1 MRAWWCGFALG
12 VIWLQRQAALP
23 DGRGWFGLVLF
34 GCAALLVAAWGT
46 RRGALG
52 ERSGGSSGEWCS
64 GASDEVRS
72 GASDAVCG
80 GASDAVRGGASDA
93 VCSGTSDAVRS
104 GASDAVCSGTSD
116 EVCSGTS
123 DAVRS
128 GASDAVRGG
137 ASDAVCS
144 GTSDAVCSGASDAVC
159 SSASDAVRSSASNG
173 LCGASII
180 AHTRAAV
187 ANSRV
192 WHVLISA
199 RARSSI
205 GWGALWMAAA
215 CVGFSYAAWRAE
227 TRLAVSL
234 PSAWEG
240 RDLDVV
246 GSIKGLPSRDDK
258 GARFLFEIDSVEPP
272 IAAFPRVI
280 QLAWIAEDAPAPL
293 LEPGARWR
301 LTVRLKRP
309 HGNANFG
316 VRDAEASLLA
326 RNVRATGY
334 VSAPAHALRLP
345 GNARGVGVTVDRWRA
360 ALRARIDTVL
370 ADAPHRGIVVALAI
384 GAQDEVSAADWLLMR
399 GTGTSHLVAISGL
412 HIGFVASLAAWL
424 AGAVWRR
431 SGFVGRNW
439 PLRLPAQVVAVT
451 GGALFAGLHAALA
464 GFNVPAQ
471 RALWM
476 AGVVALAFISGQN
489 VARSVVLAWAL
500 GMVLLVD
507 PWAVVSAG
515 FWLSF
520 CAVAAILFAMSGQPR
535 VQDHEQRRDEEDE
548 GGVTPTRRSRLWSGT
563 CRRVRAFGARL
574 HSAAHVQFAVTVAL
588 APLTVYW
595 FAQIPLIG
603 PLANAF
609 AIPWVS
615 LLVTPAVLAGVALPA
630 PVDAYALR
638 AAHTLLDLLATG
650 LQMLSG
656 PAWALWRLPQPHAW
670 ALAAAAVGVLWC
682 LAPRGWPLRWA
693 APLTWLPLLMPA
705 PPGPPHG
712 SFRLTA
718 LDIGQGTS
726 VLVET
731 AHHALLFD
739 AGPGPESTHAGERVV
754 VPFLQAHGVTALDT
768 LIISHADSDHSG
780 GAPAVLDA
788 IEVRQMVAA
797 LAPANPLWS
806 NARQRGADTLPCAAG
821 QRWQWDG
828 VEFAMLWPD
837 AGPLQGKPNAH
848 CCVLRVSTLP
858 AALNLPVTASPL
870 VAQSMPLTDGRAVA
884 GRMPAGTV
892 QTAPPRIAA
901 LLAADIEA
909 PVERVLLAR
918 DRDALRAQVL
928 VVPHHGSKTSS
939 TEPFLD
945 SIDPLIAL
953 FQVGYRNRFHHPNAG
968 VFERYKARHIELARS
983 DADGAVRVDIGTGLS
998 PAPSLNVGP
1007 GGRPAITAGIDTQGG
1022 PSPNAAALTLERYRD
1037 TQRRYWM
1044 DR

>member
-12 VIWLQRQAALP
+12 VVGLQRQAALP
-23 DGRGWFGLVLF
+23 GWGGWSALVLLACMA
-34 GCAALLVAAWGT
+34 GGAAVWAL
-46 RRGALG
+46 RGA
-52 ERSGGSSGEWCS
+52 RSVTAGGGSIPDWL
-64 GASDEVRS
+64 DRWVWL
-72 GASDAVCG
+72 
-80 GASDAVRGGASDA
+80 
-93 VCSGTSDAVRS
+93 
-104 GASDAVCSGTSD
+104 
-116 EVCSGTS
+116 
-123 DAVRS
+123 
-128 GASDAVRGG
+128 
-137 ASDAVCS
+137 
-144 GTSDAVCSGASDAVC
+144 
-159 SSASDAVRSSASNG
+159 SATFS
-173 LCGASII
+173 
-180 AHTRAAV
+180 AHTR
-187 ANSRV
+187 SR
-192 WHVLISA
+192 
-199 RARSSI
+199 I
-205 GWGALWMAAA
+205 GWSAVWIAAICA
-215 CVGFSYAAWRAE
+215 GFGYAAWRAE
-227 TRLAVSL
+227 ARLAVSM

-240 RDLDVV
+240 RDIDVV
-246 GSIKGLPSRDDK
+246 GSIKGLPARDDK
-258 GARFLFEIDSVEPP
+258 GARFLFEVESADAP

-280 QLAWIAEDAPAPL
+280 QLSWIARDAPAPL
-293 LEPGARWR
+293 LEPGARWQ

-334 VSAPAHALRLP
+334 VSAPATAVRLP
-345 GNARGVGVTVDRWRA
+345 GNARGVGVVFDRWRA
-360 ALRARIDTVL
+360 ALRARIDRVL

-412 HIGFVASLAAWL
+412 HIGFVAGLAGWL

-431 SGFVGRNW
+431 SGFFGSNW

-451 GGALFAGLHAALA
+451 GGALFAGVHAALA

-476 AGVVALAFISGQN
+476 AGVVALAFISGRN
-489 VARSVVLAWAL
+489 IARSAVLAWAL
-500 GMVLLVD
+500 GLVLLID

-520 CAVAAILFAMSGQPR
+520 CAVAAILFAMSGRPR
-535 VQDHEQRRDEEDE
+535 VQDHAQHREEDGE
-548 GGVTPTRRSRLWSGT
+548 DGESSRFMRLRSALR
-563 CRRVRAFGARL
+563 RRVRAFVERL
-574 HSAAHVQFAVTVAL
+574 RSAAHVQFAVTIAL

-630 PVDAYALR
+630 PFDAYAFQT
-638 AAHTLLDLLATG
+638 AHALLELLAAG
-650 LQMLSG
+650 LRMLSG
-656 PAWALWRLPQPHAW
+656 PAWTLWRLPQPHAW
-670 ALAAAAVGVLWC
+670 ALAAAVVGVLWC

-718 LDIGQGTS
+718 LDVGQGTS

-797 LAPANPLWS
+797 LAPANALWRS
-806 NARQRGADTLPCAAG
+806 ARQRGADTLPCAAG

-828 VEFAMLWPD
+828 VGFEMLWPD

-858 AALNLPVTASPL
+858 PAALASAAD
-870 VAQSMPLTDGRAVA
+870 VRADA
-884 GRMPAGTV
+884 PRMS
-892 QTAPPRIAA
+892 A
-901 LLAADIEA
+901 LLTADIEA
-909 PVERVLLAR
+909 PAERTLLAR
-918 DRDALRAQVL
+918 DRAALRAQVL

-945 SIDPLIAL
+945 SIDPLVAL

-968 VFERYKARHIELARS
+968 VFERYTARHIELARS
-983 DADGAVRVDIGTGLS
+983 DTDGAVRVDVN
-998 PAPSLNVGP
+998 PDAAPDLNG
-1007 GGRPAITAGIDTQGG
+1007 
-1022 PSPNAAALTLERYRD
+1022 AALTLERYRD

>member
-1 MRAWWCGFALG
+1 MRAWWGGFALG

-23 DGRGWFGLVLF
+23 DWGVWCGLVLVV
-34 GCAALLVAAWGT
+34 CVAILVAAWGL
-46 RRGALG
+46 RRGASVIADAHG
-52 ERSGGSSGEWCS
+52 VVARSRACRVLFS
-64 GASDEVRS
+64 ARVRS
-72 GASDAVCG
+72 WV
-80 GASDAVRGGASDA
+80 
-93 VCSGTSDAVRS
+93 
-104 GASDAVCSGTSD
+104 
-116 EVCSGTS
+116 
-123 DAVRS
+123 
-128 GASDAVRGG
+128 
-137 ASDAVCS
+137 
-144 GTSDAVCSGASDAVC
+144 
-159 SSASDAVRSSASNG
+159 
-173 LCGASII
+173 
-180 AHTRAAV
+180 
-187 ANSRV
+187 
-192 WHVLISA
+192 
-199 RARSSI
+199 
-205 GWGALWMAAA
+205 GWGALWIAALCA
-215 CVGFSYAAWRAE
+215 GFGYAAWRAE

-240 RDLDVV
+240 RDIDVV
-246 GSIKGLPSRDDK
+246 GSIKGLPSRDEK
-258 GARFLFEIDSVEPP
+258 GARFLFEVESADAP
-272 IAAFPRVI
+272 IAVFPRVI
-280 QLAWIAEDAPAPL
+280 QLSWIADDAPAPS

-301 LTVRLKRP
+301 LSVRLKRP

-316 VRDAEASLLA
+316 VRDAEAGLLA

-334 VSAPAHALRLP
+334 VSTPAHAVRLP

-360 ALRARIDTVL
+360 ALRARINAVL
-370 ADAPHRGIVVALAI
+370 AGAPHRGIVVALAI

-412 HIGFVASLAAWL
+412 HIGFVAGLAAWL

-431 SGFVGRNW
+431 SGFIGRNW
-439 PLRLPAQVVAVT
+439 PLVLPAQVVAVT
-451 GGALFAGLHAALA
+451 AGALFAGLHAALA

-476 AGVVALAFISGQN
+476 AGVVALAFISGRN

-500 GMVLLVD
+500 GLVLLID

-520 CAVAAILFAMSGQPR
+520 CAVAAILFAMWGQPR

-548 GGVTPTRRSRLWSGT
+548 GGVTTTRLSRLWSGL
-563 CRRVRAFGARL
+563 CRRIRAFGERL
-574 HSAAHVQFAVTVAL
+574 RGAAHVQFAVTVAL

-630 PVDAYALR
+630 PFDVYTFR
-638 AAHTLLDLLATG
+638 TAHALLDLLATG

-656 PAWALWRLPQPHAW
+656 PVWTLWRLPQPGAW
-670 ALAAAAVGVLWC
+670 TLAAAAVGVLWC

-705 PPGPPHG
+705 PAGPPYG

-718 LDIGQGTS
+718 LDVGQGTS

-739 AGPGPESTHAGERVV
+739 TGPGPESTHAGERVV

-797 LAPANPLWS
+797 LAPANPLWL

-858 AALNLPVTASPL
+858 AEVSLPAMANPSDAERMSLAQAS
-870 VAQSMPLTDGRAVA
+870 VGA
-884 GRMPAGTV
+884 GSIQAGNG
-892 QTAPPRIAA
+892 QTAPPRMTA
-901 LLAADIEA
+901 LLTADIEA
-909 PVERVLLAR
+909 PTERILLAR
-918 DRDALRAQVL
+918 DREALRAQVL
-928 VVPHHGSKTSS
+928 IVPHHGSKTSS

-945 SIDPLIAL
+945 SIDPLVAL

-968 VFERYKARHIELARS
+968 VFERYTARRIELARS
-983 DADGAVRVDIGTGLS
+983 DVDGAARVEVKPAFSPGLNPHIGREGGS
-998 PAPSLNVGP
+998 GVSAEAGP
-1007 GGRPAITAGIDTQGG
+1007 GLNG
-1022 PSPNAAALTLERYRD
+1022 AALTLERYRD

>member
-12 VIWLQRQAALP
+12 VFWLQRQAALP
-23 DGRGWFGLVLF
+23 GWGGWCALVLL
-34 GCAALLVAAWGT
+34 GCVAIPVAAWGL
-46 RRGALG
+46 RRGAFG
-52 ERSGGSSGEWCS
+52 EGSSGLS
-64 GASDEVRS
+64 G
-72 GASDAVCG
+72 
-80 GASDAVRGGASDA
+80 
-93 VCSGTSDAVRS
+93 
-104 GASDAVCSGTSD
+104 
-116 EVCSGTS
+116 
-123 DAVRS
+123 
-128 GASDAVRGG
+128 
-137 ASDAVCS
+137 
-144 GTSDAVCSGASDAVC
+144 
-159 SSASDAVRSSASNG
+159 G
-173 LCGASII
+173 LRCGASVI
-180 AHTRAAV
+180 ADTRAAV
-187 ANSRV
+187 ANPRV
-192 WHVLISA
+192 SHVLFSSRLRSGVGWSA
-199 RARSSI
+199 VWIA
-205 GWGALWMAAA
+205 AL
-215 CVGFSYAAWRAE
+215 CVGFGYATWRAE
-227 TRLAVSL
+227 SRLAVSL
-234 PSAWEG
+234 PTAWEG
-240 RDLDVV
+240 RDIDVV
-246 GSIKGLPSRDDK
+246 GSIKGLPSRDEK
-258 GARFLFEIDSVEPP
+258 GARFLFAVESADAP
-272 IAAFPRVI
+272 ITAFPRVI
-280 QLAWIAEDAPAPL
+280 QLSWIAEDAPAPL
-293 LEPGARWR
+293 LEPAARWR

-334 VSAPAHALRLP
+334 VSAPAHAVRLP

-360 ALRARIDTVL
+360 ALRARIGTVL

-412 HIGFVASLAAWL
+412 HIGFVAGLAAWL
-424 AGAVWRR
+424 AGALWRR
-431 SGFVGRNW
+431 SGFIGRNW
-439 PLRLPAQVVAVT
+439 PLLLPAQIVAVA

-476 AGVVALAFISGQN
+476 AGVVALAFISGRN

-500 GMVLLVD
+500 GLVLLID

-520 CAVAAILFAMSGQPR
+520 CAVAAILFAMSGRPR
-535 VQDHEQRRDEEDE
+535 VQDHEQRRDEEGE
-548 GGVTPTRRSRLWSGT
+548 GAVTPTRLSRLWSGLR
-563 CRRVRAFGARL
+563 RRVRAFGERL
-574 HSAAHVQFAVTVAL
+574 RSAAHVQFAVTVAL

-630 PVDAYALR
+630 PFDVYAFR
-638 AAHTLLDLLATG
+638 AAHTLLDLLAAG

-656 PAWALWRLPQPHAW
+656 PAWTLWRLPQPEAW
-670 ALAAAAVGVLWC
+670 TLAAAAVGVLWC
-682 LAPRGWPLRWA
+682 PAPRGWPLRWA

-705 PPGPPHG
+705 PSGPPHG
-712 SFRLTA
+712 SFRVTA
-718 LDIGQGTS
+718 LDVGQGTS

-754 VPFLQAHGVTALDT
+754 VPFLQARGVRTLDT
-768 LIISHADSDHSG
+768 LLISHADSDHSG

-797 LAPANPLWS
+797 LAPTNPLWS
-806 NARQRGADTLPCAAG
+806 NAKQRAADTLPCAAG

-828 VEFAMLWPD
+828 VEFAILWPD

-848 CCVLRVSTLP
+848 CCVLRVSTVS
-858 AALNLPVTASPL
+858 AEARASAGNVKPTPL
-870 VAQSMPLTDGRAVA
+870 
-884 GRMPAGTV
+884 
-892 QTAPPRIAA
+892 RITA
-901 LLAADIEA
+901 LLTADIEA
-909 PVERVLLAR
+909 PVERILLAR

-945 SIDPLIAL
+945 SIDPLVAL
-953 FQVGYRNRFHHPNAG
+953 FQVGYRNRFHHPNTG

-983 DADGAVRVDIGTGLS
+983 DADGAVRVDVS
-998 PAPSLNVGP
+998 PDSKMDFGP
-1007 GGRPAITAGIDTQGG
+1007 GLNLSVAPEGSPGVSTGTAPDLN
-1022 PSPNAAALTLERYRD
+1022 SAALMLERYRD

>member
-12 VIWLQRQAALP
+12 VIGLQRQAVLP
-23 DGRGWFGLVLF
+23 DWTALCGLVVLA
-34 GCAALLVAAWGT
+34 CAVVVAAVWG
-46 RRGALG
+46 LG
-52 ERSGGSSGEWCS
+52 EDS
-64 GASDEVRS
+64 
-72 GASDAVCG
+72 
-80 GASDAVRGGASDA
+80 
-93 VCSGTSDAVRS
+93 
-104 GASDAVCSGTSD
+104 
-116 EVCSGTS
+116 
-123 DAVRS
+123 
-128 GASDAVRGG
+128 
-137 ASDAVCS
+137 
-144 GTSDAVCSGASDAVC
+144 
-159 SSASDAVRSSASNG
+159 
-173 LCGASII
+173 
-180 AHTRAAV
+180 RAAV
-187 ANSRV
+187 GADHATTRV
-192 WHVLISA
+192 ASVSA
-199 RARSSI
+199 EAGTTNADGTAAIAEHDAEAATVPRV
-205 GWGALWMAAA
+205 AAA
-215 CVGFSYAAWRAE
+215 TRSTVEPKDRQHACATTVASLVRRIRFSRRVRSFVGWSAVWCAAMCAGFGYAAIRADM
-227 TRLAVSL
+227 RLAVSL
-234 PSAWEG
+234 PNAWEG
-240 RDLDVV
+240 RDIEVV
-246 GSIKGLPSRDDK
+246 GSIKGLPSRDEN
-258 GARFLFEIDSVEPP
+258 GARSLFDVESAEAPID
-272 IAAFPRVI
+272 AFPRVI
-280 QLAWIAEDAPAPL
+280 QLSWIAEDAPPPL
-293 LEPGARWR
+293 LEPGSRWR
-301 LTVRLKRP
+301 LAVRLKRP

-316 VRDAEASLLA
+316 VRDAEATLLA

-334 VSAPAHALRLP
+334 VSAPAHAVRLP
-345 GNARGVGVTVDRWRA
+345 GRARGVGVTVDRWRA
-360 ALRARIDTVL
+360 ALRERIDAVL

-412 HIGFVASLAAWL
+412 HIGFVAGLASWL

-431 SGFVGRNW
+431 SGWIGRNW
-439 PLRLPAQVVAVT
+439 PLRLPAQIVAVT
-451 GGALFAGLHAALA
+451 GGALFAALHAALA

-476 AGVVALAFISGQN
+476 AGVVALAFIGGRN
-489 VARSVVLAWAL
+489 VPRSVVLAWAL
-500 GMVLLVD
+500 GLVLVVD

-520 CAVAAILFAMSGQPR
+520 CAVAAILYAMSGRPH
-535 VQDHEQRRDEEDE
+535 VQDHEQHRDETAED
-548 GGVTPTRRSRLWSGT
+548 GAAASRLSRLVIGL
-563 CRRVRAFGARL
+563 RRHLPDAGARL
-574 HSAAHVQFAVTVAL
+574 RSAAQVQFAVTIAL

-630 PVDAYALR
+630 PFDAYAWHG
-638 AAHTLLDLLATG
+638 AHALLDLLTVG
-650 LQMLSG
+650 LQALSG
-656 PAWALWRLPQPHAW
+656 PAWTLWRLPQPDAW
-670 ALAAAAVGVLWC
+670 TLAAAAVGVLWC

-693 APLTWLPLLMPA
+693 APLTWLPLLLPA
-705 PPGPPHG
+705 PSGPPHG

-718 LDIGQGTS
+718 LDVGQGTS

-731 AHHALLFD
+731 AHHTLLFD
-739 AGPGPESTHAGERVV
+739 TGPGPESTHAGERVV
-754 VPFLQAHGVTALDT
+754 VPFLQARGVTALDT
-768 LIISHADSDHSG
+768 LIVSHADSDHSG

-788 IEVRQMVAA
+788 IEVHQMVAA
-797 LAPANPLWS
+797 LAPSNALWS

-858 AALNLPVTASPL
+858 TAASP
-870 VAQSMPLTDGRAVA
+870 SISHT
-884 GRMPAGTV
+884 
-892 QTAPPRIAA
+892 QTAPPRMTA
-901 LLAADIEA
+901 LLTADIEA

-918 DRDALRAQVL
+918 DRGALRAQVL

-968 VFERYKARHIELARS
+968 VFERYKARRIELGRS
-983 DADGAVRVDIGTGLS
+983 DADGAVRVEVN
-998 PAPSLNVGP
+998 PSGEISD
-1007 GGRPAITAGIDTQGG
+1007 AAGSSATV
-1022 PSPNAAALTLERYRD
+1022 TLERYRD

>member
-12 VIWLQRQAALP
+12 VFWLQRQAVLP
-23 DGRGWFGLVLF
+23 DGGGWCVLVLL
-34 GCAALLVAAWGT
+34 GCVAILMAAWGL
-46 RRGALG
+46 RRGSYG
-52 ERSGGSSGEWCS
+52 EVSCGSSEKACVDSPDRVCGNAPDGVCCDSSGEVCRDVSGGLRW
-64 GASDEVRS
+64 GASVVAD
-72 GASDAVCG
+72 
-80 GASDAVRGGASDA
+80 
-93 VCSGTSDAVRS
+93 
-104 GASDAVCSGTSD
+104 
-116 EVCSGTS
+116 
-123 DAVRS
+123 
-128 GASDAVRGG
+128 
-137 ASDAVCS
+137 
-144 GTSDAVCSGASDAVC
+144 
-159 SSASDAVRSSASNG
+159 
-173 LCGASII
+173 
-180 AHTRAAV
+180 TRAAV
-187 ANSRV
+187 VNSRV
-192 WHVLISA
+192 RRVLFSA
-199 RARSSI
+199 RLRSGV
-205 GWGALWMAAA
+205 GWSAVWIAAL
-215 CVGFSYAAWRAE
+215 CVGFGYAAWRAE

-240 RDLDVV
+240 RDIDVV
-246 GSIKGLPSRDDK
+246 GSIKGLPSRNEK
-258 GARFLFEIDSVEPP
+258 GARFLFEVESANAP

-280 QLAWIAEDAPAPL
+280 QLSWIAEDAPAPL
-293 LEPGARWR
+293 LEPGERWR

-334 VSAPAHALRLP
+334 VSAPAHAVRLP
-345 GNARGVGVTVDRWRA
+345 GNAHGVGVTVDRWRA
-360 ALRARIDTVL
+360 ALRARIGTVL

-412 HIGFVASLAAWL
+412 HIGFVAGLAAWL

-431 SGFVGRNW
+431 SGFIGRNW
-439 PLRLPAQVVAVT
+439 PLLLPAQVVAVA

-476 AGVVALAFISGQN
+476 AGVVAFAFISGRN

-500 GMVLLVD
+500 GLVLLID
-507 PWAVVSAG
+507 PWAVVAAG

-520 CAVAAILFAMSGQPR
+520 CAVAAILFAMSGRPR
-535 VQDHEQRRDEEDE
+535 VQDHEQRRDEEGE
-548 GGVTPTRRSRLWSGT
+548 GAVTPTRLSRLWSGL
-563 CRRVRAFGARL
+563 CRRARAFGERL
-574 HSAAHVQFAVTVAL
+574 RSAAHVQFAVTVAL

-630 PVDAYALR
+630 PFDAYAFR
-638 AAHTLLDLLATG
+638 VAHTMLDLLAAG

-656 PAWALWRLPQPHAW
+656 PAWTLWRLPQPDAW
-670 ALAAAAVGVLWC
+670 TLAAAAVGVLWC

-693 APLTWLPLLMPA
+693 APLTWLPLLLPA

-718 LDIGQGTS
+718 LDVGQGTS

-754 VPFLQAHGVTALDT
+754 VPFLQAHGVRTLDT
-768 LIISHADSDHSG
+768 LLISHADSDHSG

-797 LAPANPLWS
+797 LAPTNPLWS
-806 NARQRGADTLPCAAG
+806 NAKQRGADTLPCAAG

-828 VEFAMLWPD
+828 VEFAILWPD

-848 CCVLRVSTLP
+848 CCVLRVSTVSAEARLP
-858 AALNLPVTASPL
+858 ATANPPATVNMTL
-870 VAQSMPLTDGRAVA
+870 AQGRTAPES
-884 GRMPAGTV
+884 MPAGNVKPT
-892 QTAPPRIAA
+892 PIRITA
-901 LLAADIEA
+901 LLTADIEA
-909 PVERVLLAR
+909 PVERILLAR

-945 SIDPLIAL
+945 SIDPLVAL
-953 FQVGYRNRFHHPNAG
+953 FQVGYFK
-968 VFERYKARHIELARS
+968 Y
-983 DADGAVRVDIGTGLS
+983 
-998 PAPSLNVGP
+998 
-1007 GGRPAITAGIDTQGG
+1007 RP
-1022 PSPNAAALTLERYRD
+1022 
-1037 TQRRYWM
+1037 
-1044 DR
+1044 

>member
-12 VIWLQRQAALP
+12 VFWLQRQAVLP
-23 DGRGWFGLVLF
+23 DGGGWCVLVLL
-34 GCAALLVAAWGT
+34 GCVAILIAAWGL
-46 RRGALG
+46 RRGSYG
-52 ERSGGSSGEWCS
+52 EVSCGSSEKACVDSPDRVCGNAPDGVCCDSSGEVCRDVS
-64 GASDEVRS
+64 GGLRS
-72 GASDAVCG
+72 GVSV
-80 GASDAVRGGASDA
+80 
-93 VCSGTSDAVRS
+93 
-104 GASDAVCSGTSD
+104 
-116 EVCSGTS
+116 
-123 DAVRS
+123 
-128 GASDAVRGG
+128 
-137 ASDAVCS
+137 
-144 GTSDAVCSGASDAVC
+144 
-159 SSASDAVRSSASNG
+159 
-173 LCGASII
+173 I
-180 AHTRAAV
+180 ADTRAAV
-187 ANSRV
+187 VNSRGRR
-192 WHVLISA
+192 VLFSA
-199 RARSSI
+199 RLRSGV
-205 GWGALWMAAA
+205 GWSAVWIAAL
-215 CVGFSYAAWRAE
+215 CVGFGYAAWRAE
-227 TRLAVSL
+227 SRLAVSL
-234 PSAWEG
+234 PSAWGG
-240 RDLDVV
+240 RDIDVV
-246 GSIKGLPSRDDK
+246 GSIKGLPSRNEK
-258 GARFLFEIDSVEPP
+258 GARFLFEVESADAP

-280 QLAWIAEDAPAPL
+280 QLSWIAEDAPAPL
-293 LEPGARWR
+293 LGPGERWR

-316 VRDAEASLLA
+316 VRDAEATLLA

-334 VSAPAHALRLP
+334 VSAPAHAVRLP

-360 ALRARIDTVL
+360 ALRARIGTVL

-412 HIGFVASLAAWL
+412 HIGFVAGLAAWL

-431 SGFVGRNW
+431 SGFIGRNW
-439 PLRLPAQVVAVT
+439 PLLLPAQVVAVT

-476 AGVVALAFISGQN
+476 AGVVALAFISGRN

-500 GMVLLVD
+500 GLVLLID
-507 PWAVVSAG
+507 PWAVVAAG

-520 CAVAAILFAMSGQPR
+520 CAVAAILFAMSGRPR
-535 VQDHEQRRDEEDE
+535 VQDHEQRRDEEVE
-548 GGVTPTRRSRLWSGT
+548 GTETPTRLSRLWSGV
-563 CRRVRAFGARL
+563 CRRVRAFYERL
-574 HSAAHVQFAVTVAL
+574 RSAAHVQFAVTVAL

-630 PVDAYALR
+630 PFDAYAFR
-638 AAHTLLDLLATG
+638 AAHTLLDLLAAG

-656 PAWALWRLPQPHAW
+656 PAWTLWRLPQPDAW
-670 ALAAAAVGVLWC
+670 PLAAAAVGVAWC

-705 PPGPPHG
+705 PSGPPHG

-718 LDIGQGTS
+718 LDVGQGTS

-754 VPFLQAHGVTALDT
+754 VPYLQAHGVTTLDT
-768 LIISHADSDHSG
+768 LLISHADSDHSG

-821 QRWQWDG
+821 QRWRWDG

-848 CCVLRVSTLP
+848 CCVLRVSTVPAEESQPATANPPVAVSMTRAEDRVATESMP
-858 AALNLPVTASPL
+858 AANVKPTPF
-870 VAQSMPLTDGRAVA
+870 
-884 GRMPAGTV
+884 
-892 QTAPPRIAA
+892 RITA
-901 LLAADIEA
+901 LLTADIEA
-909 PVERVLLAR
+909 PVERILLAR

-945 SIDPLIAL
+945 SIDPLVAL

-983 DADGAVRVDIGTGLS
+983 DADGAVRVDVS
-998 PAPSLNVGP
+998 PDFKTDLGPGPGPNVGP
-1007 GGRPAITAGIDTQGG
+1007 VGSPAVSTGT
-1022 PSPNAAALTLERYRD
+1022 NADLTDAALTLERYRD

>member
-34 GCAALLVAAWGT
+34 GCAAMLVAVWGT
-46 RRGALG
+46 RR
-52 ERSGGSSGEWCS
+52 
-64 GASDEVRS
+64 SD
-72 GASDAVCG
+72 
-80 GASDAVRGGASDA
+80 
-93 VCSGTSDAVRS
+93 
-104 GASDAVCSGTSD
+104 
-116 EVCSGTS
+116 
-123 DAVRS
+123 
-128 GASDAVRGG
+128 
-137 ASDAVCS
+137 
-144 GTSDAVCSGASDAVC
+144 
-159 SSASDAVRSSASNG
+159 
-173 LCGASII
+173 
-180 AHTRAAV
+180 
-187 ANSRV
+187 V
-192 WHVLISA
+192 WHVLFSA
-199 RARSSI
+199 RARSCI

-215 CVGFSYAAWRAE
+215 CVGFGYAAWRAE

-234 PSAWEG
+234 PNAWEG

-258 GARFLFEIDSVEPP
+258 GARFLFEVESVEPP

-280 QLAWIAEDAPAPL
+280 QLSWIAEDAPAPL

-334 VSAPAHALRLP
+334 VSTPAHALLLP
-345 GNARGVGVTVDRWRA
+345 GHARGVSVTVDRWRA

-412 HIGFVASLAAWL
+412 HIGFVAGLAAWL

-439 PLRLPAQVVAVT
+439 PLLLPAQVVAVT

-476 AGVVALAFISGQN
+476 ASVVALAFISGRN

-500 GMVLLVD
+500 GLVLLVD

-535 VQDHEQRRDEEDE
+535 IQDHEQRRDEEDE
-548 GGVTPTRRSRLWSGT
+548 RGVMPTRRSRLWSGM
-563 CRRVRAFGARL
+563 CRRVRAVGERL
-574 HSAAHVQFAVTVAL
+574 RSAAHVQFAVTVAL

-630 PVDAYALR
+630 PFDAYALR
-638 AAHTLLDLLATG
+638 AAHTLLDLLAAG

-656 PAWALWRLPQPHAW
+656 PAWALWRLPQPDAW
-670 ALAAAAVGVLWC
+670 TLAAAAVGVLWC

-693 APLTWLPLLMPA
+693 APLTWLPLLLPA

-837 AGPLQGKPNAH
+837 PGPLQGKPNAH

-858 AALNLPVTASPL
+858 AASNLPA
-870 VAQSMPLTDGRAVA
+870 M
-884 GRMPAGTV
+884 
-892 QTAPPRIAA
+892 AA
-901 LLAADIEA
+901 MLAADIEA

-918 DRDALRAQVL
+918 ARDALRAQVL

-983 DADGAVRVDIGTGLS
+983 DADGAVRVDIGTGFSPGSSPALS
-998 PAPSLNVGP
+998 PGLSPNSGP
-1007 GGRPAITAGIDTQGG
+1007 EGRPAIGAGSNTQSG
-1022 PSPNAAALTLERYRD
+1022 PSPSAAALTLERYRD

>member
-23 DGRGWFGLVLF
+23 GWG
-34 GCAALLVAAWGT
+34 GWCALALASCVAMLVAAWGL
-46 RRGALG
+46 R
-52 ERSGGSSGEWCS
+52 
-64 GASDEVRS
+64 
-72 GASDAVCG
+72 
-80 GASDAVRGGASDA
+80 
-93 VCSGTSDAVRS
+93 
-104 GASDAVCSGTSD
+104 
-116 EVCSGTS
+116 
-123 DAVRS
+123 
-128 GASDAVRGG
+128 
-137 ASDAVCS
+137 
-144 GTSDAVCSGASDAVC
+144 
-159 SSASDAVRSSASNG
+159 
-173 LCGASII
+173 CGASGAWLGGTSGEGCNGASSEGCRETSGESCCGVSVIGN
-180 AHTRAAV
+180 AHVAV
-187 ANSRV
+187 AISHMCRV
-192 WHVLISA
+192 LFGA
-199 RARSSI
+199 RVRLCV
-205 GWGALWMAAA
+205 GWGAVWVAAL
-215 CVGFSYAAWRAE
+215 CVGFGYAAWRAE

-240 RDLDVV
+240 RDIDIV
-246 GSIKGLPSRDDK
+246 GSVKGLPSRDEK
-258 GARFLFEIDSVEPP
+258 GVRFLFEVESADAP

-280 QLAWIAEDAPAPL
+280 QLSWIAENAPAPL

-301 LTVRLKRP
+301 LSVRLKRP

-316 VRDAEASLLA
+316 VRDAEAGLLA

-334 VSAPAHALRLP
+334 VSVPAHVARLP
-345 GNARGVGVTVDRWRA
+345 GNARGVSVTVDRWRA

-412 HIGFVASLAAWL
+412 HIGFVAGLAAWL

-431 SGFVGRNW
+431 SGFIGRNW

-451 GGALFAGLHAALA
+451 AGALFAGLHAALA

-476 AGVVALAFISGQN
+476 AGVVALAFISGRN

-500 GMVLLVD
+500 GLVLLID

-520 CAVAAILFAMSGQPR
+520 SAVAAILFAMSGRPR
-535 VQDHEQRRDEEDE
+535 AQDHEQRRDEEGE
-548 GGVTPTRRSRLWSGT
+548 GGLAPAGLSRLGT
-563 CRRVRAFGARL
+563 SLYRRMRAFGERL
-574 HSAAHVQFAVTVAL
+574 RSAAHVQFAVTVAL

-630 PVDAYALR
+630 PFDAYAFR
-638 AAHTLLDLLATG
+638 AAHALLDLLAAG

-656 PAWALWRLPQPHAW
+656 PAWTLWRLPQPDAW
-670 ALAAAAVGVLWC
+670 ALGAAAVGVLWC

-718 LDIGQGTS
+718 LDIGQGSS

-731 AHHALLFD
+731 AHHTLLFD

-754 VPFLQAHGVTALDT
+754 VPFLQAHGVTVLDT

-780 GAPAVLDA
+780 GAPAVLDG
-788 IEVRQMVAA
+788 IEVRQMLAA
-797 LAPANPLWS
+797 LAPANLLWS
-806 NARQRGADTLPCAAG
+806 NARQRGADTVPCAAG

-828 VEFAMLWPD
+828 VEFALLWPD

-848 CCVLRVSTLP
+848 CCVLRVSTMP
-858 AALNLPVTASPL
+858 DKASVTAAFRPSAGKL
-870 VAQSMPLTDGRAVA
+870 QRAA
-884 GRMPAGTV
+884 PRM
-892 QTAPPRIAA
+892 AA

-909 PVERVLLAR
+909 PVERILLAR
-918 DRDALRAQVL
+918 DRDALRAEVL

-945 SIDPLIAL
+945 SIDPLVAL

-983 DADGAVRVDIGTGLS
+983 DTDGAVRVDVN
-998 PAPSLNVGP
+998 AEVGP
-1007 GGRPAITAGIDTQGG
+1007 EVSAASSQGQ
-1022 PSPNAAALTLERYRD
+1022 NRAALTLERYRD

>member
-23 DGRGWFGLVLF
+23 DWRGWCALVLL
-34 GCAALLVAAWGT
+34 GCGAILMAVWGL
-46 RRGALG
+46 RR
-52 ERSGGSSGEWCS
+52 GSSGELC
-64 GASDEVRS
+64 
-72 GASDAVCG
+72 C
-80 GASDAVRGGASDA
+80 
-93 VCSGTSDAVRS
+93 GTSVVANAQS
-104 GASDAVCSGTSD
+104 
-116 EVCSGTS
+116 
-123 DAVRS
+123 
-128 GASDAVRGG
+128 
-137 ASDAVCS
+137 
-144 GTSDAVCSGASDAVC
+144 
-159 SSASDAVRSSASNG
+159 
-173 LCGASII
+173 
-180 AHTRAAV
+180 AV
-187 ANSRV
+187 ANSRMCRA
-192 WHVLISA
+192 LFSA
-199 RARSSI
+199 RLSSRV
-205 GWGALWMAAA
+205 GWGAVWIAAL
-215 CVGFSYAAWRAE
+215 CTGFGYAAWRAE

-240 RDLDVV
+240 RDIDVV

-258 GARFLFEIDSVEPP
+258 GARFLFEVESADAP

-280 QLAWIAEDAPAPL
+280 QLSWIAEDAPAPL

-301 LTVRLKRP
+301 LSVRLKRP

-345 GNARGVGVTVDRWRA
+345 GNARGVNVTVDRWRA
-360 ALRARIDTVL
+360 ALRARIDSVL
-370 ADAPHRGIVVALAI
+370 ADAPHRGIVVTLAI

-412 HIGFVASLAAWL
+412 HIGFVAALAAWL

-431 SGFVGRNW
+431 SGFIGRNW
-439 PLRLPAQVVAVT
+439 PLLLPAQVVAVT
-451 GGALFAGLHAALA
+451 AGALFAGLHAALA

-476 AGVVALAFISGQN
+476 AGVVALAFISGRN

-500 GMVLLVD
+500 GLVLLID
-507 PWAVVSAG
+507 PWAVVAAG

-520 CAVAAILFAMSGQPR
+520 CAVAAILFAMSGRPR
-535 VQDHEQRRDEEDE
+535 VQDHEQHRDEESE
-548 GGVTPTRRSRLWSGT
+548 GGVTPTRLSRLWSGL
-563 CRRVRAFGARL
+563 CRRARAFVERL
-574 HSAAHVQFAVTVAL
+574 RSAAHVQFAVTVAL

-595 FAQIPLIG
+595 FAQIPLVG

-630 PVDAYALR
+630 PFDAYAFH
-638 AAHTLLDLLATG
+638 AAHTLLDLLAAG

-656 PAWALWRLPQPHAW
+656 PAWALWQLPQPDAW
-670 ALAAAAVGVLWC
+670 TLAAAAVGVLWC

-739 AGPGPESTHAGERVV
+739 TGPGPESTHAGERVV
-754 VPFLQAHGVTALDT
+754 VPFLQAHGVTALDM

-806 NARQRGADTLPCAAG
+806 NAKQRGADTLPCAAG

-858 AALNLPVTASPL
+858 AAVRPPATASPL
-870 VAQSMPLTDGRAVA
+870 AAESMSLAENGAVA
-884 GRMPAGTV
+884 ESTSTGSVQPAPLRV
-892 QTAPPRIAA
+892 AA

-909 PVERVLLAR
+909 PVERILLAR
-918 DRDALRAQVL
+918 DREALRAQVL

-945 SIDPLIAL
+945 SIDPLVAL

-968 VFERYKARHIELARS
+968 VFERYKARHIVLARS
-983 DADGAVRVDIGTGLS
+983 DADGAVRVDVNPDFSPGLIPGLDPGIGPEGS
-998 PAPSLNVGP
+998 VEGNAGVAPGIRSGSGP
-1007 GGRPAITAGIDTQGG
+1007 DANG
-1022 PSPNAAALTLERYRD
+1022 AALTLERYRD

>member
-23 DGRGWFGLVLF
+23 DWRGWWALVSL
-34 GCAALLVAAWGT
+34 GCIAILVVAWGL
-46 RRGALG
+46 RRGSYG
-52 ERSGGSSGEWCS
+52 EVSCGSSEKACVDSPDRVCGNAPDGVCCDSSGEVCRDVS
-64 GASDEVRS
+64 GGLRS
-72 GASDAVCG
+72 GASV
-80 GASDAVRGGASDA
+80 
-93 VCSGTSDAVRS
+93 
-104 GASDAVCSGTSD
+104 
-116 EVCSGTS
+116 
-123 DAVRS
+123 
-128 GASDAVRGG
+128 
-137 ASDAVCS
+137 
-144 GTSDAVCSGASDAVC
+144 
-159 SSASDAVRSSASNG
+159 
-173 LCGASII
+173 I
-180 AHTRAAV
+180 ADTRAAV

-192 WHVLISA
+192 RRVLFSA
-199 RARSSI
+199 RLRSGV
-205 GWGALWMAAA
+205 GWGAVWIAAF
-215 CVGFSYAAWRAE
+215 CVGFGYAAWRAE
-227 TRLAVSL
+227 TRLVVSL

-240 RDLDVV
+240 RDIDVV

-258 GARFLFEIDSVEPP
+258 GARFLFNVESVEPP

-316 VRDAEASLLA
+316 VRDAEAGLLA

-334 VSAPAHALRLP
+334 VSAPAHAVRLP
-345 GNARGVGVTVDRWRA
+345 SGARGVSVTVDRWRA

-412 HIGFVASLAAWL
+412 HIGFVAGLAAWL

-451 GGALFAGLHAALA
+451 AGALFAGLHAALA

-476 AGVVALAFISGQN
+476 AGVVALAFISGRN

-500 GMVLLVD
+500 GLVLLID

-520 CAVAAILFAMSGQPR
+520 CAVAAILFAMSGRPR
-535 VQDHEQRRDEEDE
+535 VQDHEQRRDEEGE
-548 GGVTPTRRSRLWSGT
+548 GGVTPTRRSRLWSGM
-563 CRRVRAFGARL
+563 CRRVRAVGERL
-574 HSAAHVQFAVTVAL
+574 RSAAHVQFAVTVAL

-630 PVDAYALR
+630 PFDAYAFR
-638 AAHTLLDLLATG
+638 AAHALLDLLAAG

-656 PAWALWRLPQPHAW
+656 PAWTLWRLPQPDAW
-670 ALAAAAVGVLWC
+670 TLAAAAVGVVWC

-705 PPGPPHG
+705 PAGPPHG

-739 AGPGPESTHAGERVV
+739 TGPGPESTHAGERVV

-858 AALNLPVTASPL
+858 DPASTPATASPS
-870 VAQSMPLTDGRAVA
+870 AAH
-884 GRMPAGTV
+884 V
-892 QTAPPRIAA
+892 QTAVPHMAA
-901 LLAADIEA
+901 LLTADIEA
-909 PVERVLLAR
+909 PVERILLAR

-945 SIDPLIAL
+945 SIDPLVAL

-968 VFERYKARHIELARS
+968 VFERYEARRIELARS
-983 DADGAVRVDIGTGLS
+983 DVDGAARVDVNPAFSPGLNPHIGREGGS
-998 PAPSLNVGP
+998 GVSAEAGP
-1007 GGRPAITAGIDTQGG
+1007 GLNG
-1022 PSPNAAALTLERYRD
+1022 AALTLERYRD

>member
-1 MRAWWCGFALG
+1 M
-12 VIWLQRQAALP
+12 
-23 DGRGWFGLVLF
+23 
-34 GCAALLVAAWGT
+34 VA
-46 RRGALG
+46 
-52 ERSGGSSGEWCS
+52 
-64 GASDEVRS
+64 D
-72 GASDAVCG
+72 
-80 GASDAVRGGASDA
+80 
-93 VCSGTSDAVRS
+93 
-104 GASDAVCSGTSD
+104 
-116 EVCSGTS
+116 
-123 DAVRS
+123 
-128 GASDAVRGG
+128 
-137 ASDAVCS
+137 
-144 GTSDAVCSGASDAVC
+144 
-159 SSASDAVRSSASNG
+159 
-173 LCGASII
+173 
-180 AHTRAAV
+180 TRAAV
-187 ANSRV
+187 ANSRLG
-192 WHVLISA
+192 HVLFSA
-199 RARSSI
+199 RARSCV
-205 GWGALWMAAA
+205 GWGALWIAAL
-215 CVGFSYAAWRAE
+215 CVGFGYAAWRAE

-240 RDLDVV
+240 RDIDVV

-258 GARFLFEIDSVEPP
+258 GARFLFDVDSADAP

-280 QLAWIAEDAPAPL
+280 QLSWIAEDAPPPL
-293 LEPGARWR
+293 LEPGARWH

-316 VRDAEASLLA
+316 VRDADASLLA

-345 GNARGVGVTVDRWRA
+345 GDARGVSVTVDRWRA

-384 GAQDEVSAADWLLMR
+384 GAQDEVSADDWLLMR

-412 HIGFVASLAAWL
+412 HIGFVAGLAAWL

-431 SGFVGRNW
+431 SGFIGRNW
-439 PLRLPAQVVAVT
+439 PLLLPAQVVAVT

-476 AGVVALAFISGQN
+476 AGVVALAFISGRN

-500 GMVLLVD
+500 GLVLLID

-520 CAVAAILFAMSGQPR
+520 CAVAAILFAMSGRPR
-535 VQDHEQRRDEEDE
+535 VQDHEQRRDEEVED
-548 GGVTPTRRSRLWSGT
+548 GVTPTRLSRLWSGL
-563 CRRVRAFGARL
+563 CRRVRAFGERL
-574 HSAAHVQFAVTVAL
+574 RSAAHVQFAVTVAL

-630 PVDAYALR
+630 PFDAYAFR
-638 AAHTLLDLLATG
+638 VAHTLLDLLCAG

-656 PAWALWRLPQPHAW
+656 PAWALWRLPQPDAW
-670 ALAAAAVGVLWC
+670 ALVAAAVGVLWC

-705 PPGPPHG
+705 SPGPPHG

-731 AHHALLFD
+731 AHHTLLFD
-739 AGPGPESTHAGERVV
+739 TGPGPESTHAGERVV

-788 IEVRQMVAA
+788 IEVHQMVAA

-806 NARQRGADTLPCAAG
+806 NARQHGADTLPCAAG

-828 VEFAMLWPD
+828 VEFAVLWPD

-858 AALNLPVTASPL
+858 AVVNPSAAVGTTSGATAGSMLAGNVKTVPL
-870 VAQSMPLTDGRAVA
+870 
-884 GRMPAGTV
+884 RMT
-892 QTAPPRIAA
+892 A
-901 LLAADIEA
+901 LLTADIEA
-909 PVERVLLAR
+909 PVERILLAR

-945 SIDPLIAL
+945 SIDPLVAL
-953 FQVGYRNRFHHPNAG
+953 FQVGYRNRFHHPNTG

-983 DADGAVRVDIGTGLS
+983 DADGAVRIDVSPDSGRTPGLVRNS
-998 PAPSLNVGP
+998 YSGP
-1007 GGRPAITAGIDTQGG
+1007 EGRPAISAGVDAGNSVGSRTESG
-1022 PSPNAAALTLERYRD
+1022 PSQNTAVLTLERYRD